1 MSLKID
7 YHSRVGKKIG
17 EIRERLGV
25 SLQEISEKAKIN
37 QKTLQSIENGH
48 RDIKISELF
57 CIAKALNVRIGGFL
71 NSCDFQVYQR
81 RKEESIDGY
90 ISIKELSKALD
101 ISTNQIRRLCSH
113 KEIPFHMLNKKYY
126 FKGSDINAWLEH
138 HLSSRKKIKENPFEY
153 LKVFGIEP
161 LISTKEVARLIGCS
175 QSEVYDLRTKIPCYR
190 IGRRTKFR
198 ISDIENA
205 LRKERIDLWEISTRI
220 GAWRTPF
227 VKAFSTKE
235 EKIAEDESWEKKY
248 DERARPGYV
257 IKTKAYENNDYAE
270 LKREVQAFLDTEVNK
285 HNALGCSYSY
295 DEGSNYFNCEVK
307 WWGLPEGRESYRVH
321 STGLSSDSP
330 NHLHEKV
337 MKFKEIK
344 ISPGDFIGVDYFTWG
359 MSFLEKCHHARVTY
373 YLPKKTDE
381 RKDDNI

>member
-7 YHSRVGKKIG
+7 YHSRAGKKIG

-71 NSCDFQVYQR
+71 NSCDSQVYKR
-81 RKEESIDGY
+81 RREETIDGY

-101 ISTNQIRRLCSH
+101 ISTGHIRRLCLN
-113 KEIPFHMLNKKYY
+113 KEIPFQVLDKKYF

-138 HLSSRKKIKENPFEY
+138 HLSSRKKVKENPFEY

-161 LISTKEVARLIGCS
+161 LISTKDAGRLLGCS
-175 QSEVYDLRTKIPCYR
+175 RGEVYALRTKIPFYI

-205 LRKERIDLWEISTRI
+205 LRKERVDLWDISTRI
-220 GAWRTPF
+220 GSWRTPF
-227 VKAFSTKE
+227 VKCYPTKE
-235 EKIAEDESWEKKY
+235 EKIAKDECWVRGY
-248 DERARPGYV
+248 NERARPGY
-257 IKTKAYENNDYAE
+257 IIRTTKYEKPDINE
-270 LKREVQAFLDTEVNK
+270 LKSEVQDFLDKEVNK
-285 HNALGCSYSY
+285 YNRLGCHYAY
-295 DEGSNYFNCEVK
+295 NEGEKSFSCEVK
-307 WWGLPEGRESYRVH
+307 WWSLPDGRENYKVH
-321 STGLSSDSP
+321 SAGLSSDSP
-330 NHLHEKV
+330 DSLRDKV
-337 MKFKEIK
+337 ERFKKLK
-344 ISPGDFIGVDYFTWG
+344 IAPGNFIGVEYFTWG
-359 MSFLEKCHHARVTY
+359 AFMTDRCHHVRITY
-373 YLPKKTDE
+373 YRPNKQEEKK
-381 RKDDNI
+381 